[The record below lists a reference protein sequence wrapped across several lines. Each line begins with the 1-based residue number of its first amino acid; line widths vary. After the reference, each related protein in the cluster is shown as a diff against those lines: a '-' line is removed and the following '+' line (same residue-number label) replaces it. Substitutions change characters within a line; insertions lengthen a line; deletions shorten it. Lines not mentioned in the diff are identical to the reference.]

1 MHKKLLEKIRLKKFS
16 VVVVGLG
23 YVGLPLFLRFKNKG
37 IKVFGIDNDKKKIS
51 NLKNG
56 RSYISDIKDND
67 LSFIKKNRELVSTS
81 FDLIKKSDVIILC
94 LPTPLKKDKKPDL
107 SYLSNAIKILN
118 SYLDKGK
125 ILIIE
130 STVYP
135 GATNKLLQKIKKN
148 KFKIG
153 NDFFLGYS
161 PERENPGDKKFSYN
175 FTPKLVSGYTKN
187 CIKLMKAI
195 YKYIVKKPIAT
206 KTIEIAETS
215 KLLENMYRSVNIS
228 LVNELKIICKK
239 IGLDVFDVIE
249 AASTKNFGFQ
259 KFSPGPG
266 MGGHCIPIDP
276 YYLSWV
282 SKNKGYE
289 PKFIKTSGD
298 LNSLMPRW
306 IVQNIIQNFKLF
318 KLKYK
323 NSKVLLIGVSYKKNI
338 GDDRESPVF
347 SIIKELKKYSINYDY
362 FDPFFSQIKKGR
374 NFKDKK
380 KSINLNP
387 ANIRKYLA
395 TVIITDHDHID
406 YELLCKNSKLIFD
419 TRYKLK
425 NFSEKYKNIIFL

>member
-56 RSYISDIKDND
+56 RSYISDIKYND

-135 GATNKLLQKIKKN
+135 GATNKLLQKIKKIN
-148 KFKIG
+148 LRLEMI
-153 NDFFLGYS
+153 FLGYS

-195 YKYIVKKPIAT
+195 YKYIVKT
-206 KTIEIAETS
+206 NCY
-215 KLLENMYRSVNIS
+215 ENNRN
-228 LVNELKIICKK
+228 C
-239 IGLDVFDVIE
+239 
-249 AASTKNFGFQ
+249 
-259 KFSPGPG
+259 
-266 MGGHCIPIDP
+266 
-276 YYLSWV
+276 
-282 SKNKGYE
+282 
-289 PKFIKTSGD
+289 
-298 LNSLMPRW
+298 
-306 IVQNIIQNFKLF
+306 
-318 KLKYK
+318 
-323 NSKVLLIGVSYKKNI
+323 
-338 GDDRESPVF
+338 
-347 SIIKELKKYSINYDY
+347 
-362 FDPFFSQIKKGR
+362 R
-374 NFKDKK
+374 NFKV
-380 KSINLNP
+380 
-387 ANIRKYLA
+387 
-395 TVIITDHDHID
+395 T
-406 YELLCKNSKLIFD
+406 
-419 TRYKLK
+419 
-425 NFSEKYKNIIFL
+425 